1 MDYEVISAFLLWIL
15 FIMVLLFGYLLYQLE
30 LKIDSGKPADEV
42 VDNPVENC
50 GKPVDKL

>member
-1 MDYEVISAFLLWIL
+1 MDYEVLSACLLWIL

-30 LKIDSGKPADEV
+30 LKIDSGKP
-42 VDNPVENC
+42 VDNHVKNC

>member
-1 MDYEVISAFLLWIL
+1 MDYEVLSACLLWIL

-30 LKIDSGKPADEV
+30 LKIDSGKP

>member
-1 MDYEVISAFLLWIL
+1 MDYEVITGFLLWIL

-30 LKIDSGKPADEV
+30 LKIDSGKPIDEP
-42 VDNPVENC
+42 VDNHVENC

>member
-30 LKIDSGKPADEV
+30 LKIDSGKSI
-42 VDNPVENC
+42 DNPVDNT
-50 GKPVDKL
+50 VDKL

>member
-42 VDNPVENC
+42 VDNSVDNC